1 MRIIMFL
8 DVPSQLGDSQFG
20 VDMLAFWKLY
30 GGCCMRFLVAVIS
43 AFTLAFSLVGAA
55 LAQGASGSATV
66 QNASGASVGS
76 ASFTQV
82 ADGVRV
88 VARFQGLPP
97 GVHGIHVHAVG
108 RCEPADFMSAGAHF
122 NPTGKKHGLKGSD
135 GGHAGDLSNLTI
147 AADGTGS
154 IDSIA
159 RGATLGAGSAAVLGG
174 NGTALVVH
182 ASADDEVTDPTGNSG
197 GRIACGVL
205 AAAALEPA
213 QLPRTGGLPLGLI
226 ALASLT
232 VLGLGV
238 AFRRR

>member
-1 MRIIMFL
+1 MRL
-8 DVPSQLGDSQFG
+8 LLAVVSAL
-20 VDMLAFWKLY
+20 ML
-30 GGCCMRFLVAVIS
+30 V
-43 AFTLAFSLVGAA
+43 FTLVGAA
-55 LAQGASGSATV
+55 LAQGTSASATLQSASGAAAGSATF
-66 QNASGASVGS
+66 S
-76 ASFTQV
+76 QV

-108 RCEPADFMSAGAHF
+108 RCDAPDFMSAGGHF

-147 AADGTGS
+147 APDGAGS

-159 RGATLGAGSAAVLGG
+159 RGATLGAGPAALLGG

-205 AAAALEPA
+205 AAAALGPA

>member
-1 MRIIMFL
+1 MRL
-8 DVPSQLGDSQFG
+8 
-20 VDMLAFWKLY
+20 MLAVVSAL
-30 GGCCMRFLVAVIS
+30 MLV
-43 AFTLAFSLVGAA
+43 FTLVGAA
-55 LAQGASGSATV
+55 LAQGASASATLQSASGAAAGSATF
-66 QNASGASVGS
+66 S
-76 ASFTQV
+76 QV

-108 RCEPADFMSAGAHF
+108 RCDAPDFMSAGGHF

-182 ASADDEVTDPTGNSG
+182 ASADDEITDPTGNSG

-205 AAAALEPA
+205 AAAALGPA